1 MTPVVADFCKSVG
14 FRFTRSLVATALI
27 ATRLVVGF
35 LMATTSPWRQA
46 GQEKTPSRFW
56 RLFSPTGSNCWAH
69 TLHLNWRQFLRCLMR
84 IEPNWMRRHLLFSC
98 CHKYYPTNTRKTS
111 NTQAIQVLKVI
122 QVWLAHLWV
131 NFQVLYSVT
140 CIWPLLPSL
149 QSRFGCERCS
159 EIPGWGW
166 MRHKS

>member
-1 MTPVVADFCKSVG
+1 MKPVVANFCKSVG

-27 ATRLVVGF
+27 ATRLVVVF

-46 GQEKTPSRFW
+46 GQEKTPSLFR
-56 RLFSPTGSNCWAH
+56 RPFSPTGSNCWAH
-69 TLHLNWRQFLRCLMR
+69 TVHWNWRQFLRYLIR
-84 IEPNWMRRHLLFSC
+84 IGCVTCFHVTS
-98 CHKYYPTNTRKTS
+98 NTSKTS

-149 QSRFGCERCS
+149 QSRFGRERCS

>member
-1 MTPVVADFCKSVG
+1 MKTVVAEFCKSAD
-14 FRFTRSLVATALI
+14 FRFTRSLVASDLI
-27 ATRLVVGF
+27 GTWLVVVF

-46 GQEKTPSRFW
+46 GQEKTPSLFR

-69 TLHLNWRQFLRCLMR
+69 TVHWNWRQFLRYLIR
-84 IEPNWMRRHLLFSC
+84 IGCVTCFHVTS
-98 CHKYYPTNTRKTS
+98 NTSKTS

-122 QVWLAHLWV
+122 QIWLAHQWV
-131 NFQVLYSVT
+131 NFPFLYSVT
-140 CIWPLLPSL
+140 CTWPLLPSL